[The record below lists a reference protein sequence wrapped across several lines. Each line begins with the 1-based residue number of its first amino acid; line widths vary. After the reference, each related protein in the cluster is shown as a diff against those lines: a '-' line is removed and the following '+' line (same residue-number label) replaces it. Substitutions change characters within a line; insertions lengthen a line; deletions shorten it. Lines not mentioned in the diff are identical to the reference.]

1 MKILAVVIA
10 RLTSKRLPGKTLMP
24 ILGIPMIELL
34 IQRLSFSKKINQ
46 IVIAI
51 PKNKKNK
58 KLNIYLN
65 KNQHQVFQGTEKN
78 VLKRFYK
85 AAKLYKADLVVR
97 ITGDSP
103 LIDANIVDN
112 LINKLIRNKKD
123 YTTNANPKTFPD
135 GLDAEVMTFKAI
147 KKCYKL
153 AKSSY
158 DKEHVTSYIRN
169 SGKFKVLYNQYKKN
183 YSNQRWCVDEKDDFK
198 VVKKIFEYFNP
209 KINFGWLEIIK
220 LTKRKPKIFEINKNV
235 KIKNE
240 QRKALFMM
248 NN

>member
-65 KNQHQVFQGTEKN
+65 KNKRQVFQGTEKN

-112 LINKLIRNKKD
+112 LINKLIKNKKD
-123 YTTNANPKTFPD
+123 YITNANPPTFPD

-198 VVKKIFEYFNP
+198 VVKKIFEYFYP

>member
-1 MKILAVVIA
+1 MKIIAVVVA
-10 RLTSKRLPGKTLMP
+10 RLTSKRLPGKTLKP
-24 ILGIPMIELL
+24 ILGKPMIELL
-34 IQRLSFSKKINQ
+34 IRRLSLSKKINQ

-58 KLNIYLN
+58 KLDIYLKKN
-65 KNQHQVFQGTEKN
+65 KHQVFQGTEKN
-78 VLKRFYK
+78 VLKRFYT

-97 ITGDSP
+97 ITGDCP

-112 LINKLIRNKKD
+112 LINKLIKNKKD
-123 YTTNANPKTFPD
+123 YITNADPLTFPD
-135 GLDAEVMTFKAI
+135 GLDTEVMTFGAI

-158 DKEHVTSYIRN
+158 DKEHVTTYIRN
-169 SGKFKVLYNQYKKN
+169 SGKFNVLYNQYKKN
-183 YSNQRWCVDEKDDFK
+183 YSNQRWVVDEKNDFV
-198 VVKKIFEYFNP
+198 VVKKIFEYFSP
-209 KINFGWLEIIK
+209 RINFGWLEIIK

-240 QRKALFMM
+240 CKKALFIM